1 MAKLK
6 AINPDAKPL
15 SEIAEYRKPT
25 KFAELDIIL
34 GEVVNTLWEKIA
46 SLNDEIGSLKKT
58 NKELNERVSKLE
70 TSNASG
76 GGTTPGQP
84 LFSSL
89 FSGDKSTE
97 AEVQILAKVHR
108 EIKAKKKQRTEHD
121 CERHTRGS
129 QRVRGRES
137 GT

>member
-76 GGTTPGQP
+76 GDTTPGQP

-108 EIKAKKKQRTEHD
+108 EIKAKKSNRT
-121 CERHTRGS
+121 
-129 QRVRGRES
+129 
-137 GT
+137 

>member
-34 GEVVNTLWEKIA
+34 GEVVITLWEKIA

-58 NKELNERVSKLE
+58 TEQNMIVS
-70 TSNASG
+70 G
-76 GGTTPGQP
+76 IP
-84 LFSSL
+84 
-89 FSGDKSTE
+89 E
-97 AEVQILAKVHR
+97 APNGSRKR
-108 EIKAKKKQRTEHD
+108 K
-121 CERHTRGS
+121 RHMTKPA
-129 QRVRGRES
+129 
-137 GT
+137 